1 MNCIYCGRKE
11 FQVDKNGALMEF
23 SREHILPSSLVGM
36 LENNNHF
43 TIGNVH
49 KYCNN
54 VAGLFI
60 DAPAVK
66 NWFVAMA
73 IADNATN
80 FVKIEDNPILPL
92 RYMGKIHGLTHGEKI
107 CEMWIGPAG
116 SVIYHFHETFPLEGL
131 PAMVGIPPSIRG
143 KKIDYG
149 FVFLFITNSNP
160 TWYPTIV
167 RSLHHAFSKSQLY
180 VGNDAPFSAPFSN
193 IPENLND
200 LHNHL
205 KNISGK
211 SHNTDLAISINGEV
225 RFLAKIAL
233 GIGYKLFKESFSNSE
248 SADLL
253 RKFMWAKDSKAREE
267 YPIHGTGFHKAN
279 KDGESM
285 LELLGWE
292 GGHVLALTSVGG
304 AIGLHFTIYNSVTST
319 IKITDFKEE
328 YKSIIGDGICYVIV
342 PGLRKVVGP
351 IKMIEF
357 LNHRLNMGKK
367 NKELT
372 EIELEMEKYKVKP
385 AYDIEN

>member
-11 FQVDKNGALMEF
+11 FELDKKGKPMKF
-23 SREHILPSSLVGM
+23 SQEHILPSSLVGA
-36 LENNNHF
+36 LENNSHF
-43 TIGNVH
+43 TIDNVH
-49 KYCNN
+49 EYCNN

-66 NWFVAMA
+66 NWFVSLA

-92 RYMGKIHGLTHGEKI
+92 RYMGKIGDLKYGENI

-116 SVIYHFHETFPLEGL
+116 STIYHFHKPFPLEGL

-160 TWYPTIV
+160 VWYPTIV
-167 RSLHHAFSKSQLY
+167 RSLYNAFPKSQLY
-180 VGNDAPFSAPFSN
+180 VGNDAPFSAPFSA
-193 IPENLND
+193 IPED
-200 LHNHL
+200 LKGLHTLL

-211 SHNTDLAISINGEV
+211 THKTDLVIAIKGEV

-233 GIGYKLFKESFSNSE
+233 GLGYKLFNESFANSK
-248 SADLL
+248 SAELL
-253 RKFMWAKDSKAREE
+253 RKFMWEKDLNAREK
-267 YPIHGTGFHKAN
+267 YPVHGTGFHKAN

-285 LELLGWE
+285 MELLSWD

-319 IKITDFKEE
+319 IKITDVTNE
-328 YKSIIGDGICYVIV
+328 YKNIIGDGICYVII
-342 PGLRKVVGP
+342 PGLRKVIGP
-351 IKMIEF
+351 IKLIEF
-357 LNHRLNMGKK
+357 LNHKLDMGKK
-367 NKELT
+367 NKEL
-372 EIELEMEKYKVKP
+372 LEVEAEMDKYKIKP
-385 AYDIEN
+385 SYDI